1 MAKSKYLTLLSQ
13 SNLIRAEES
22 LNEEKESEAKLA
34 TDAQILETKKRLNAT
49 KLDLAKAQTADESFD
64 AKRIYDLR
72 IQVKLLEDQ
81 AKGLSEIRDEMFGI
95 Q

>member
-13 SNLIRAEES
+13 SKESKEES
-22 LNEEKESEAKLA
+22 LNEERESEARLA

-49 KLDLAKAQTADESFD
+49 KLDLTKAQNAESFD

-81 AKGLSEIRDEMFGI
+81 SRGLIEIRDEMFG
-95 Q
+95 QQ

>member
-13 SNLIRAEES
+13 SNLIRTEES

-49 KLDLAKAQTADESFD
+49 KLDLAKAAADESFD